1 MQNQPS
7 YQPLPSGL
15 PISDD
20 LTQMTEAIQSIIPVV
35 LGVGAVLSLIIF
47 IYVLASS
54 IHKWRVQS
62 AILRID
68 KNLQKLVESSQPKSQ
83 NVLTEPP
90 APNTILP
97 GENK

>member
-1 MQNQPS
+1 MQNQDT
-7 YQPLPSGL
+7 YQSLQSNL
-15 PISDD
+15 PITED
-20 LTQMTEAIQSIIPVV
+20 LTKLTETIQSIIPVI

-47 IYVLASS
+47 VYILATS

-68 KNLQKLVESSQPKSQ
+68 KNLQKLVESSEPKSQ
-83 NVLTEPP
+83 NVFTEPP